1 MIMDISPNLLSVLT
15 RIRED
20 YTRVPVQFEGSDL
33 DDDLI
38 INVIGEPPHIVQDEV
53 AAEKRLG
60 TALFP
65 YVRTVSAYSYYDWED
80 KCEES
85 RFTVTALGRRAV
97 DIYRRLIAI
106 GFIPNTVWV
115 PDPDFPT
122 GVTVAIYLNN

>member
-1 MIMDISPNLLSVLT
+1 MNNISPNLLNVLT
-15 RIRED
+15 NIQEQ
-20 YTRVPVQFEGSDL
+20 YPRVPVQFEGSDF

-38 INVIGEPPHIVQDEV
+38 IGVEGEPPHIVQDEEV
-53 AAEKRLG
+53 AENRLR

-65 YVRTVSAYSYYDWED
+65 YARTVSAYSYYDWEEEG
-80 KCEES
+80 EES
-85 RFTVTALGRRAV
+85 RFKVTVLGRRAV

-115 PDPDFPT
+115 PHPDFPT